1 MRYLVGYL
9 NPADHHIAR
18 ITKVEK
24 DFSKRIDFKE
34 IKFPVKAKD
43 IHITEKREFHW
54 H

>member
-24 DFSKRIDFKE
+24 DFLKRIDFKD
-34 IKFPVKAKD
+34 IKFPVKTKD
-43 IHITEKREFHW
+43 IHNTEKREFQW
-54 H
+54 Y